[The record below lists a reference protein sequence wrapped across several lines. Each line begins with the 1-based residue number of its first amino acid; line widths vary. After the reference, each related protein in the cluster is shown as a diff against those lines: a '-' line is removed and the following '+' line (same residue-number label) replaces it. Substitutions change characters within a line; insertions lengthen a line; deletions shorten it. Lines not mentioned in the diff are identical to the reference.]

1 MLHKKTIFIIVSS
14 LVFLI
19 IFIILL
25 SLIFSSNNNNVII
38 LPLQSTISI
47 NDLTSLFFTNLRTT
61 ITISDKK
68 QEVDLFLLSQDF
80 SFFITQ
86 QDIFFNNNDNSKINK
101 LSNNFYNYELSSSI
115 KILSNRTKMAFTKY
129 KFGRKATENFSLCD
143 KENCDKKSVNLNNF
157 NFMLVEDPEDKVSG
171 GIGLGAHGY
180 TEYDEINLFN
190 ELYRK
195 KYIKNLVW
203 FIEYDENK
211 EEKKLVIGK
220 FPYEVNS
227 KYDKDDFEFF
237 NLNNKGI
244 SWQIDVTKITIG
256 ENNEDNDEYII
267 KDRTIQFQ
275 QDYSWIYG
283 PPKYYKKI
291 KELFFNKYLSN
302 QCSENTINYQLT
314 EYLYISCNEE
324 ISLEDFPPLIIDVNN
339 NLKFELTYED
349 LFMKSNG
356 KMLFLFI
363 SNKIERYFNEKW
375 YFGEPFLKKYTPVY
389 NKKENQIGFYG
400 LIKKRTSSYKS
411 AGIIGF
417 IFLFISIGIITYLC
431 LYIFRKYRNKR
442 IRKAAREMKIEE
454 ISSKLILNKNEN
466 KSNNE

>member
-1 MLHKKTIFIIVSS
+1 MLHKKTIFIIVSL
-14 LVFLI
+14 LVLLI

-25 SLIFSSNNNNVII
+25 SLIFSSNNNNLII

-47 NDLTSLFFTNLRTT
+47 NDLSSLFFNNLRTT
-61 ITISDKK
+61 ITISDKN

-101 LSNNFYNYELSSSI
+101 LSKNFYNYEMSSSI
-115 KILSNRTKMAFTKY
+115 KILSNRTQMVFTKY
-129 KFGRKATENFSLCD
+129 RFGRKATENFVLCN

-157 NFMLVEDPEDKVSG
+157 NFMLVEDPVDKVSG
-171 GIGLGAHGY
+171 GIGLGAN
-180 TEYDEINLFN
+180 EYIGDGAINLFN

-195 KYIKNLVW
+195 KYIKNPVW
-203 FIEYDENK
+203 FIEYDEK
-211 EEKKLVIGK
+211 EEGKKLFIGK
-220 FPYEVNS
+220 FPYEVSS

-237 NLNNKGI
+237 NVKNKG
-244 SWQIDVTKITIG
+244 SFWELDATKITIG
-256 ENNEDNDEYII
+256 ENKDDNDEYII
-267 KDRTIQFQ
+267 KDRTFQIQ

-283 PPKYYKKI
+283 PPDYYKKI

-302 QCSENTINYQLT
+302 QCSENTINFQLT
-314 EYLYISCNEE
+314 EYLYISCNED
-324 ISLEDFPPLIIDVNN
+324 ISLDDFPPLIIDINN

-363 SNKIERYFNEKW
+363 SNKIERYFNGKW
-375 YFGEPFLKKYTPVY
+375 YFGEPFLKKYVPVY
-389 NKKENQIGFYG
+389 NQKENKIGFYG
-400 LIKKRTSSYKS
+400 FTKKRTSSYKS

-417 IFLFISIGIITYLC
+417 IFLLISIGIITYLC
-431 LYIFRKYRNKR
+431 LYIFRKYRNRR

-466 KSNNE
+466 K